1 MEKLFLCRYKRKKKR
16 LKKERERK
24 RKFGTTIITVF
35 QVYNNLLFEFP

>member
-24 RKFGTTIITVF
+24 RKFGTIITVF